1 MPVNNNARPLTDSV
15 ASNQASTSDDQTV
28 MAYTQRLQECQL
40 DRSMASLK
48 RLDLLL
54 SQVRHELLEKKVT
67 EAAFLLQPSGR
78 RFLLFVG
85 RYAGQVLA
93 DQWQQTVHWLTVPEI
108 SEIIDAVTPNLAPQ
122 SVVNGG
128 FYQQLACQYNQED
141 QQTALFDTIIEITSV
156 FFPLEVVGARVFA
169 SLDRPFTSITGEPV
183 DSSLFQAV
191 RKRSPAT
198 TESATDTSRDLAKE
212 TAAMEIAQAIARNK
226 SLSQQNETL
235 SITGTSPITDT
246 PTAEANNASLT
257 DPTIATAVNPKAT
270 ATALPKSAIS
280 SQEQP
285 ATAYAD
291 STVHISPDPDSRSQ
305 LDTNPIP
312 AIVSPTS
319 PSNTVNTSAEPMS
332 TTGSLTALAAVRPSD
347 YKAPILAAD
356 PLTALHTD
364 LLKDLSVLDRL
375 QSAGVDDYQKAV
387 KILDIFEGFVVAQ
400 KKPRSEVKL
409 SASHTE
415 LREEAVALLSA
426 SAEQGHTAAM
436 LRLAMQ
442 KMLGEGTE
450 KDLAEG
456 ASWVQKA
463 ASRDDA
469 RAQRLLSKLYY
480 QGLGL
485 TQDLTLGKHWLEQAA
500 KNGHLEAQQLVEQWQ
515 QVEALTNVQ
524 KQEQV
529 ANKRYLL
536 LFVGIMVLA
545 LLLVI
550 MV

>member
-1 MPVNNNARPLTDSV
+1 
-15 ASNQASTSDDQTV
+15 

-54 SQVRHELLEKKVT
+54 SQVRHELLEKKIT

-93 DQWQQTVHWLTVPEI
+93 GQWQQTVHWLTVPEI

-141 QQTALFDTIIEITSV
+141 KQTALFDTIIEITSV

-198 TESATDTSRDLAKE
+198 AESATDASRDLAKE
-212 TAAMEIAQAIARNK
+212 KAAMEIAQAIARNK
-226 SLSQQNETL
+226 NLSQQGESV
-235 SITGTSPITDT
+235 SITGTTPITDTPTADT
-246 PTAEANNASLT
+246 PTAEANNALLN
-257 DPTIATAVNPKAT
+257 DPTIATAVKPKAT
-270 ATALPKSAIS
+270 ATATAMALPKSAIS
-280 SQEQP
+280 PQEQP
-285 ATAYAD
+285 ATAYVD
-291 STVHISPDPDSRSQ
+291 STIPISPDPDSRSQ
-305 LDTNPIP
+305 LDTNPSP

-364 LLKDLSVLDRL
+364 LLKDLSVLDRP

-426 SAEQGHTAAM
+426 SAEQGHTGAM

-500 KNGHLEAQQLVEQWQ
+500 KNGHPEAQQLVEQWQ

-536 LFVGIMVLA
+536 LFVGVLVLA

>member
-1 MPVNNNARPLTDSV
+1 MPVNNNPRPLTDSV
-15 ASNQASTSDDQTV
+15 VSNHTSPSDDQTV
-28 MAYTQRLQECQL
+28 MAYTQRLQGCQL
-40 DRSMASLK
+40 DRSLASLK

-54 SQVRHELLEKKVT
+54 SQVRHELLEKKIT

-93 DQWQQTVHWLTVPEI
+93 GQWQQTVHWLTVPEI
-108 SEIIDAVTPNLAPQ
+108 SEIIDAFTPNLAPQ
-122 SVVNGG
+122 SVGSG
-128 FYQQLACQYNQED
+128 EFYQQLACQYNQED
-141 QQTALFDTIIEITSV
+141 KQATLFDTIIEITSV

-198 TESATDTSRDLAKE
+198 AESATDVSRDLAKE

-226 SLSQQNETL
+226 SLSQQGESV
-235 SITGTSPITDT
+235 SITGTTPITDT
-246 PTAEANNASLT
+246 PTAEANNASLN
-257 DPTIATAVNPKAT
+257 DPTIATAVNPKAI
-270 ATALPKSAIS
+270 ALPKSAIS
-280 SQEQP
+280 PEVQL
-285 ATAYAD
+285 ATAYAY
-291 STVHISPDPDSRSQ
+291 STVPISPDPDSRSQ
-305 LDTNPIP
+305 LDNNPSP
-312 AIVSPTS
+312 AVTSPTS

-356 PLTALHTD
+356 PLKALHTD
-364 LLKDLSVLDRL
+364 LLKDLSVLDRP

-500 KNGHLEAQQLVEQWQ
+500 KNGHPEAQQLVEQWQ

-536 LFVGIMVLA
+536 LFVGILVLA